1 MCVRSSWNQGP
12 CSLFHIQQY
21 SLRALQF
28 FLAQVPGNV
37 EVRDIY
43 RYKEV

>member
-1 MCVRSSWNQGP
+1 MRVHCSWNQGP

-21 SLRALQF
+21 SLSALQF
-28 FLAQVPGNV
+28 FHAQVPGKV

-43 RYKEV
+43 HYKEV